1 MAGNKKFYGPV
12 GYGHEVESPAD
23 SGVWKKEITEK
34 QYFGDVQRST
44 LRLDDGSKVNPD
56 LSVSRAISIIAD
68 PYLNENFSAI
78 LYVKWN
84 GVYWTVDSVEEVPD
98 APRLLLRLGGV
109 YNGNKAST
117 TGDAEDSSGS

>member
-12 GYGHEVESPAD
+12 GYGHDVETPAD
-23 SGVWKKEITEK
+23 SGVWKKVITEK

-68 PYLNENFSAI
+68 PYLSENFFAI

-109 YNGNKAST
+109 YNGNKAPTPSAPQ
-117 TGDAEDSSGS
+117 GDSGS